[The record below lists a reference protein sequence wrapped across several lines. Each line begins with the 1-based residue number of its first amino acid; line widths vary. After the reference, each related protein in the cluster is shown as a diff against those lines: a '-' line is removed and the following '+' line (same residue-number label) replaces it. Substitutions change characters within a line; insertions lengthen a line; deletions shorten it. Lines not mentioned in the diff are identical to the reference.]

1 MGNQKARETRSPPE
15 DKKHSLER
23 DCRDGYGENNK
34 SKRKAIP
41 LFKAQSNRRGRH
53 AAKVAIV
60 SLVDDDSVDEMN
72 KLAIAEHL
80 ALHPQKRKSS
90 DLPLSEFFEHQRIRR
105 SWRLGLGKD

>member
-1 MGNQKARETRSPPE
+1 MGDQQTRETRSPPD

-23 DCRDGYGENNK
+23 DCRDCYGENNK

-41 LFKAQSNRRGRH
+41 LFKARSNRRGRH

-60 SLVDDDSVDEMN
+60 SLLDDDSVDEMN
-72 KLAIAEHL
+72 KLAIAEHF

-90 DLPLSEFFEHQRIRR
+90 DRPLLEFFNHQRVRQ
-105 SWRLGLGKD
+105 SWRSTRNKD